1 MGFARPSGRGGSP
14 IDALRL
20 AQNGLL
26 AAFLVTVMVTDWR
39 WTRIPNYLTYP
50 GILIGL
56 ALSAFSGW
64 GAVGVTG
71 LLDHGVAVGAAF
83 LLCYPMYA
91 LGWMKA
97 GDVKLLMTVG
107 ALRGTVF
114 LLAAGLYGSLLG
126 GLLAIALIVGRR
138 LIPPERPQ
146 GGRVRTVL
154 RSSIPYGVALGAG
167 GLVALF
173 VDLMAA

>member
-56 ALSAFSGW
+56 GLSAFSGW

-83 LLCYPMYA
+83 LLLIVAMIF
-91 LGWMKA
+91 
-97 GDVKLLMTVG
+97 
-107 ALRGTVF
+107 LRGQIQNIFSNIGNNLT
-114 LLAAGLYGSLLG
+114 
-126 GLLAIALIVGRR
+126 
-138 LIPPERPQ
+138 
-146 GGRVRTVL
+146 
-154 RSSIPYGVALGAG
+154 
-167 GLVALF
+167 
-173 VDLMAA
+173 